1 MIFFSQSDVD
11 IFLFYVMCEC
21 DEHGAH
27 PVGYFSKEKMNPN
40 AKKNTNGY
48 ARNLACILTFPA
60 YQKRGYGKF
69 LISFSYELS
78 KIENIV
84 GEPERPISDLGW
96 LSYLGYWKRTLL
108 KILKDWEGSI
118 SIAELSD
125 MTKIT
130 PEFIIRTLQELNMIQ
145 YVKGQHVICA
155 APDLIEYHLQ
165 KAGSPGLLVESS
177 KIVWS
182 PYIPSD

>member
-1 MIFFSQSDVD
+1 M
-11 IFLFYVMCEC
+11 
-21 DEHGAH
+21 
-27 PVGYFSKEKMNPN
+27 
-40 AKKNTNGY
+40 
-48 ARNLACILTFPA
+48 
-60 YQKRGYGKF
+60 
-69 LISFSYELS
+69 
-78 KIENIV
+78 